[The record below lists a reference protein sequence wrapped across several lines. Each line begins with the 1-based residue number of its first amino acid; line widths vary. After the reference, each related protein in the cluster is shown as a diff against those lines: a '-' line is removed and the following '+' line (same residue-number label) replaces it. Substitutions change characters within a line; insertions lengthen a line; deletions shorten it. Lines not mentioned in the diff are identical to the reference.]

1 HATDAE
7 AALRGKVI
15 DEQTAREAGKLAVA
29 NATPLSQNG
38 YKVQLFQT
46 AVYRT
51 ILLAAGQMGRDPSAV
66 G

>member
-1 HATDAE
+1 
-7 AALRGKVI
+7 
-15 DEQTAREAGKLAVA
+15 VA

-46 AVYRT
+46 AVSRT